1 MTSSDTSSINSPNGT
16 SGVLDAAIGSFPAAG
31 KSFRV
36 EGGARLAEPKGQQAT
51 VMIVDDEELNIAL
64 LEAYLKEAGYQNCRS
79 TVDSVDALELIRKEP
94 PDVVLT
100 DLMMPKLSG
109 FDVLAAMR
117 SDSHLQRIPVII
129 LTASSDTDNKLHA
142 LELGATD
149 FLAKPVDPSELVL
162 RVRNTLT
169 AKAYQD
175 QLANYSARLEHE
187 VRTRTAELE
196 AARLEA
202 IHCLARAAEFRDDD
216 TGRHVVRV
224 GRYAAIIARRLG
236 FDKKRVEIFELAA
249 QLHDVGKIG
258 VPDSILLKPGKLDPE
273 EFALMKK
280 HCDFGK
286 TITQPLSDDEFR
298 ELARHTEV
306 GALIIGAP
314 GSPMMRLAAMI
325 AQTHHE
331 RWDGTGYPSGLKGE
345 AIPIEGRITAVADV
359 FDALASVRPYK
370 APFPIEKCF
379 AILREERGRHF
390 DPQVIDAFFQCTAE
404 ILRVKDELA
413 DPVASS

>member
-1 MTSSDTSSINSPNGT
+1 MTSSDTSPINSPNAT
-16 SGVLDAAIGSFPAAG
+16 SGVLDSAIGSFPVAG
-31 KSFRV
+31 QSV
-36 EGGARLAEPKGQQAT
+36 LVGGRARLAEPTGQPAR
-51 VMIVDDEELNIAL
+51 VMIVDDEELNIDL

-79 TVDSVDALELIRKEP
+79 TVDSVHALELIRSEP

-100 DLMMPKLSG
+100 DLMMPKLTG

-117 SDSHLQRIPVII
+117 SDLNLQHIPVII
-129 LTASSDTDNKLHA
+129 LTAASDTDNKLQA

-149 FLAKPVDPSELVL
+149 FLTKPVDPSELVL

-187 VRTRTAELE
+187 VRTRTVELE

-236 FDKKRVEIFELAA
+236 FDQKRVEIFELAA

-286 TITQPLSDDEFR
+286 TITQPLSDEEFR

-331 RWDGTGYPSGLKGE
+331 RWDGTGYPKGLKREG
-345 AIPIEGRITAVADV
+345 IPIEGRITAVADV

-370 APFPIEKCF
+370 PPFPDEKCF

-390 DPQVIDAFFQCTAE
+390 DPQVIDAFFECTAE
-404 ILRVKDELA
+404 ILKVKNELV
-413 DPVASS
+413 DPVVSR